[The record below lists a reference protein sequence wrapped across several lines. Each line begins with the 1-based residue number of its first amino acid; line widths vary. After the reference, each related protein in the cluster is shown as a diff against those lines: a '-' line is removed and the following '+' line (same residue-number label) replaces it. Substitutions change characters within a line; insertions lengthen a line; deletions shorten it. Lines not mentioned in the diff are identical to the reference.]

1 MSSISS
7 PVLRLRSVFVS
18 GDVPAPEAM
27 PKTTPGV
34 AGFYARVG
42 RAAAQVFAG
51 EVFDDVLVD
60 LFGKIQD
67 VVRDADDLRRA
78 LGVPESRRRRS
89 RTACCRDD

>member
-1 MSSISS
+1 
-7 PVLRLRSVFVS
+7 
-18 GDVPAPEAM
+18 M

-78 LGVPESRRRRS
+78 LGVLNPVDAAAGRLLAVGMIDGSTSLTINPEPS
-89 RTACCRDD
+89 